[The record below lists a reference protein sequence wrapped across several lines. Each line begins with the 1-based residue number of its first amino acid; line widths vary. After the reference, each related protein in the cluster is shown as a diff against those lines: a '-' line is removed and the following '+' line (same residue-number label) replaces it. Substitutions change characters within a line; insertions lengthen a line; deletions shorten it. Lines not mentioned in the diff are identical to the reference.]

1 MEVVSYVESLAYSG
15 ASPLIF
21 AVSLWCHSKDQNL
34 IAHEYRI
41 NRTVLDRLRRAR
53 SVSTNRTFVNLFLF
67 L

>member
-21 AVSLWCHSKDQNL
+21 AVSLWCRSKDQNL